1 MRVSLFSCNIAK
13 DAESVNKKKNTLYKN
28 CYTYVE
34 YQLVIKYNLK

>member
-13 DAESVNKKKNTLYKN
+13 DAESVNKKNTLYKN